1 MQFAFFAKQ
10 NVFLF
15 FMAKALTE
23 LKRYLLEYLAD
34 TTILAK
40 GLYLHDF
47 ERALKL
53 MTCAQVES
61 IHIDGFKNAKKNSNW
76 YLVAMVSNQNCQ
88 KGVRNVSTPT
98 KISQVREIVQ
108 N

>member
-23 LKRYLLEYLAD
+23 IKRCLLEYLTD
-34 TTILAK
+34 TAILAN
-40 GLYLHDF
+40 GLYLHNF
-47 ERALKL
+47 ERALKI
-53 MTCAQVES
+53 MTCAQVET
-61 IHIDGFKNAKKNSNW
+61 IHIDGFKNVKKNSNW
-76 YLVAMVSNQNCQ
+76 YLVAMVTNQNCQ
-88 KGVRNVSTPT
+88 KGVRNVSTPA
-98 KISQVREIVQ
+98 KISQVREIIQ